1 MQRKNNKGESK
12 ANGNK
17 LLQNSCILP
26 IDKNVI
32 VKPARDEVS
41 TDNIQNDTM
50 FEGIFVYFTCKGSK
64 T

>member
-41 TDNIQNDTM
+41 TDNIQNQNDTM
-50 FEGIFVYFTCKGSK
+50 LDGIFFNFTCK
-64 T
+64 